1 MKSRQLAIFA
11 LTLAACGGGGSSQPQ
26 TPNAAPPAAASAP
39 AVASGLKIEA
49 IASVGTAREL
59 SVAPNG
65 DLFVGTLGS
74 KIYIVP
80 DADSA
85 SAPGSPHVFADLG
98 DAPAAG
104 VAVASSAGAIYA
116 GTQFGIYRIP
126 YATGDPS
133 ARAAAAKIAA
143 VRTGGGGGHETT
155 SIAVSGST
163 LYASV
168 GSSCD
173 ACTERDP
180 TRATIQQMHL
190 DGSAMPA
197 KAIHIRNAIALTIN
211 PNTGTLWAG
220 NAGQDLLP
228 DGHPYE
234 YFDPVTLHS
243 GTADYGWP
251 ACEEDRHAYT
261 QGANCSSTVVPRVE
275 FPAYATIIGAAIYP
289 STPSG
294 SFHLPQQYA
303 GGAFVTLHGSWH
315 THNGI
320 PVASPLV
327 AFVPLTGDTPTT
339 AVSWTDPTK
348 QWSIILSGFQRADG
362 SRIGRPSGIAI
373 GPNGSLFVS
382 DDQTGTIY
390 RIRPATGSK

>member
-1 MKSRQLAIFA
+1 MKSRHLAIFA
-11 LTLAACGGGGSSQPQ
+11 LTLTACGGGGGSSQPQ
-26 TPNAAPPAAASAP
+26 PPNAAPPVPAAAP
-39 AVASGLKIEA
+39 AVASGLKIEVVA
-49 IASVGTAREL
+49 AVGSAREL
-59 SVAPNG
+59 SFAPNG

-74 KIYIVP
+74 KIFIVP

-85 SAPGSPHVFADLG
+85 SNPGSPHVFADLG

-116 GTQFGIYRIP
+116 GTQSGIYRIP
-126 YATGDPS
+126 YALGDRT
-133 ARAAAAKIAA
+133 ARAAAVKIAA
-143 VRTGGGGGHETT
+143 VRPDGGGGHETT
-155 SIAVSGST
+155 SVAVSGST

-190 DGSAMPA
+190 DGSAMSA
-197 KAIHIRNAIALTIN
+197 KAIHVRNALALTIN

-220 NAGQDLLP
+220 GAGQDLLP

-234 YFDPVTLHS
+234 YLDPVTLHT

-251 ACEEDRHAYT
+251 ACEEDRHAYV
-261 QGANCSSTVVPRVE
+261 QGTNCANTIIPRVE
-275 FPAYATIIGAAIYP
+275 FPAYSTIMGAAVYP
-289 STPSG
+289 AAPSG

-320 PVASPLV
+320 PVESPLV
-327 AFVPLTGDTPTT
+327 AFVPLRGDTPSTP
-339 AVSWTDPTK
+339 VSWSDPRK
-348 QWSIILSGFQRADG
+348 QWSTILSGFQRADG

-373 GPNGSLFVS
+373 GPQGSLFIA

-390 RIRPATGSK
+390 RIRPK

>member
-11 LTLAACGGGGSSQPQ
+11 LMLTACGGGGGSSQPQ
-26 TPNAAPPAAASAP
+26 TPAGAPPVPTAGP
-39 AVASGLKIEA
+39 TVASGLKLEV
-49 IASVGTAREL
+49 IAKVAGAREL

-74 KIYIVP
+74 KIFIVP
-80 DADSA
+80 GADSTA
-85 SAPGSPHVFADLG
+85 SPGAPHVFVDLG

-104 VAVASSAGAIYA
+104 VAVDPSAGAIYA
-116 GTQFGIYRIP
+116 GTQSGVYRIA
-126 YATGDPS
+126 YAAGDLS

-143 VRTGGGGGHETT
+143 VRPNGGGGHETT
-155 SIAVSGST
+155 SVAVSGST

-190 DGSAMPA
+190 DGSAMSA
-197 KAIHIRNAIALTIN
+197 KAIHIRNAIALTVN

-220 NAGQDLLP
+220 GAGQDLLP

-251 ACEEDRHAYT
+251 ACEENRHAYT
-261 QGANCSSTVVPRVE
+261 QGANCSNTIVPRVE
-275 FPAYATIIGAAIYP
+275 FPAYTTIMGAAIYP
-289 STPSG
+289 ATPAG

-315 THNGI
+315 TRSGI
-320 PVASPLV
+320 PIASPLV
-327 AFVPLTGDTPTT
+327 AFVPLRGDTPSTP
-339 AVSWTDPTK
+339 VSWSDPTK
-348 QWSIILSGFQRADG
+348 QWTPILSGFQRSDG
-362 SRIGRPSGIAI
+362 SRIARPSGIAI
-373 GPNGSLFVS
+373 GPQGSLLVA

-390 RIRPATGSK
+390 RIRPK